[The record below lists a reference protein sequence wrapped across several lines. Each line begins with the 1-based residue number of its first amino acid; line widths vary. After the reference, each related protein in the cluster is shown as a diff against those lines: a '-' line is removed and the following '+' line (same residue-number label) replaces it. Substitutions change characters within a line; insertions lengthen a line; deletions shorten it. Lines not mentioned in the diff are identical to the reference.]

1 MSKVVKQQS
10 IDGSHRRSAQP
21 CDLADRRHWGHH
33 HRSWRAFI
41 RLRYARNRSAEA
53 GAAETVPASVLDAL
67 ETLKAALRLLCS
79 RDQADAATANA
90 ITTILNTVTQAVE
103 AR

>member
-21 CDLADRRHWGHH
+21 CDLAVRRHWGHH
-33 HRSWRAFI
+33 
-41 RLRYARNRSAEA
+41 YRSAEA

-67 ETLKAALRLLCS
+67 ETLKAALRLRCS